1 MRRSVLLGVETL
13 IVLALLTTALRV
25 EAAPKIA
32 MIEVKGMV
40 CSG

>member
-1 MRRSVLLGVETL
+1 MRRSILVGIETVIL
-13 IVLALLTTALRV
+13 LALIATALPAD
-25 EAAPKIA
+25 AAPKVA

>member
-1 MRRSVLLGVETL
+1 MGTL
-13 IVLALLTTALRV
+13 ILFALLATTLPA

-40 CSG
+40 CSA

>member
-1 MRRSVLLGVETL
+1 MRRSVLVGIEAFLL
-13 IVLALLTTALRV
+13 LALLATAAPAD
-25 EAAPKIA
+25 AAPKVA